1 MKLHKKLIFAP
12 AFIALLSLFLSS
24 LLQAQNSMPEALEEG
39 TLEEQFNYL
48 HERTRIYNNFRAI
61 REDMFQ
67 KIRSNSNDSLEA
79 TKMEIARLEEQISGL
94 DSLIASL
101 ESDLQQTNLEL
112 EQAIKN
118 RDRLTFLGIPMHKV
132 LYNSILWIIIGAL
145 AFLTVVFFLA
155 NRRNQIL
162 ARRCRKDLEEIKEE
176 FEAHRKKARERYE
189 QAVVKHHNEMR
200 KLKGN

>member
-1 MKLHKKLIFAP
+1 MRLHKKLIFAP

-24 LLQAQNSMPEALEEG
+24 PMPAQNTMPEALEEG
-39 TLEEQFNYL
+39 TLEEQYNYL
-48 HERTRIYNNFRAI
+48 HERTHIYNNFRAI

-67 KIRSNSNDSLEA
+67 KIRANSNDSLKA
-79 TKMEIARLEEQISGL
+79 AKMEIARLEDQISGL

-101 ESDLQQTNLEL
+101 EKDLLQNNFEL

-118 RDRLTFLGIPMHKV
+118 RDRLSFLGIPMQKA

-162 ARRCRKDLEEIKEE
+162 ARRYRKDLEETKEE
-176 FEAHRKKARERYE
+176 FEDHRKKARERYE